1 MIVYNVLYNKTFSDF
16 LFPVLK
22 MLSLCE
28 SLLISLKN
36 GTNCIDLCIIFN
48 QLFLLIAG
56 VLRFEDT
63 LVILLIV
70 AGLTGDCC

>member
-1 MIVYNVLYNKTFSDF
+1 MTTYAV
-16 LFPVLK
+16 
-22 MLSLCE
+22 
-28 SLLISLKN
+28 
-36 GTNCIDLCIIFN
+36 TNCIDLCIIFN
-48 QLFLLIAG
+48 QLFLLIAR